1 AGDLPAR
8 VLAVHTAFFPCPGRR
23 LGAMAV
29 SAEKQDWMRSGSESV
44 RVRHRMGAAVVRGPP
59 ARRVLTAELGIL
71 GNRPLPLLSRW
82 TVAGCM
88 GEQVAAVE
96 SKEEWVI
103 RAPTV
108 VAAAV
113 E

>member
-1 AGDLPAR
+1 
-8 VLAVHTAFFPCPGRR
+8 
-23 LGAMAV
+23 
-29 SAEKQDWMRSGSESV
+29 
-44 RVRHRMGAAVVRGPP
+44 
-59 ARRVLTAELGIL
+59 
-71 GNRPLPLLSRW
+71 
-82 TVAGCM
+82 M

-113 E
+113 EAVAEIGLSGIPAEWVERGTQAESAV